1 VKYNLDVVGVMAF
14 AAHEHWR
21 ISSDMDDL
29 LGIPE
34 PWDELPKRE
43 YLSWMN
49 QALASLD
56 ALVKACPEVAQYVM
70 EAPP

>member
-1 VKYNLDVVGVMAF
+1 VKYNLDLVGVMAF

-21 ISSDMDDL
+21 LSADDDL
-29 LGIPE
+29 FEILK

-43 YLSWMN
+43 YLNWMD
-49 QALASLD
+49 QASASLD